1 MSDGQFGFL
10 MGFIVGAFG
19 VIMLAFIVSIDEYAL
34 SKKQLI
40 RKEVATYNENGIFV
54 IKDEY
59 KNILE

>member
-19 VIMLAFIVSIDEYAL
+19 VIMLAFIVSIDEYVV

-59 KNILE
+59 KNIFQ